1 MAAVRWPQWLTTVN
15 SRVHWGLNHHT
26 CLKKQKQKKMHKTY
40 SRSTDFFLV
49 KMYEYCSIRRPTTYS
64 THSSNYVLLSSRARR
79 HLSAMSGMLINDS
92 SRHAKV
98 ASHSYIKSNSPNR
111 RSQHISLLKNHI
123 TYVFKRW
130 MPCSEWVDHLQHLS
144 GEHHSRRSSVTSHD
158 GCCIHCIM
166 CMLIGGDIGS
176 V

>member
-1 MAAVRWPQWLTTVN
+1 
-15 SRVHWGLNHHT
+15 
-26 CLKKQKQKKMHKTY
+26 MHKTY

-111 RSQHISLLKNHI
+111 RSQHISLLKI
-123 TYVFKRW
+123 T
-130 MPCSEWVDHLQHLS
+130 SHTSLN
-144 GEHHSRRSSVTSHD
+144 GEYRALNGLTTLVRQTSLKRRSSVTSHD